1 MAGIKPNNVIRIP
14 CTKDSIFRYWLDI
27 LISFHHLTSRETDV
41 ATAFLKERYKLSKVI
56 LDNDLIDRTLMSEDS
71 QRKLRQEC
79 GLTNQHF
86 QVIKSK
92 LKNKET
98 AESCINEVLYRFQK
112 KHKFYGNE
120 YEYRAMLEY
129 VAPYIVNNTQLIELI
144 FGCAYNAGD
153 CENYR
158 DYLIPACIAGIILQQ
173 NAQAVES
180 LIFSLSHNMY
190 LFNTTIGDLLRRSL
204 HFIEVVSNN
213 SELNET
219 YFVTPDVKDVMLTSI
234 DAINNAEERADCMVT
249 ILSLKT
255 NADFQF

>member
-92 LKNKET
+92 LKNKKFF
-98 AESCINEVLYRFQK
+98 INDKINPRLIPDLNDDSKLFQLLLV
-112 KHKFYGNE
+112 F
-120 YEYRAMLEY
+120 
-129 VAPYIVNNTQLIELI
+129 
-144 FGCAYNAGD
+144 D
-153 CENYR
+153 CE
-158 DYLIPACIAGIILQQ
+158 Q
-173 NAQAVES
+173 
-180 LIFSLSHNMY
+180 
-190 LFNTTIGDLLRRSL
+190 
-204 HFIEVVSNN
+204 
-213 SELNET
+213 
-219 YFVTPDVKDVMLTSI
+219 
-234 DAINNAEERADCMVT
+234 
-249 ILSLKT
+249 
-255 NADFQF
+255 